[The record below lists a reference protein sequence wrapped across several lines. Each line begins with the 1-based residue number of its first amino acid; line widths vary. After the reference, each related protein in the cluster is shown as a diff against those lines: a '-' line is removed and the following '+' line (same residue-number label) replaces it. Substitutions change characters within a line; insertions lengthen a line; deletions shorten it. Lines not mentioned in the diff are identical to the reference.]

1 MNITAIKE
9 STLIYR
15 EKKNDYQ
22 RDWGSGS
29 LNITGEMV
37 SSPADRKD
45 LGHLALLSGEIEKER
60 VPSSKFNFK

>member
-1 MNITAIKE
+1 MIIGEIGALE
-9 STLIYR
+9 L
-15 EKKNDYQ
+15 
-22 RDWGSGS
+22 S

-45 LGHLALLSGEIEKER
+45 LGHLALLSGEIEKEC